1 MSGRP
6 LRVLHCPVNMAGIA
20 WENVQALRR
29 KGVEARLLTFKLQ
42 PFRPHE
48 RDILFERPASFLPR
62 QAAQLRMFARLLPRT
77 DIFHF
82 YFGLTLVPHPLQ
94 FPLLRLTGRK
104 SLFHFLGSDI
114 RGKTPE
120 QLAYAR
126 SADAR
131 IVGSYDALRWVPD
144 AEVVPPGLD
153 LREFEPAPPSDRKR
167 PVILHAPSSRR
178 RKGTEE
184 VIAACAQ
191 LPVDLRLVE
200 GVPND
205 EARRLYREA
214 DIVVEQLHAG
224 WHGIFGLEAM
234 ALGKPVVTFLH
245 DEAVRRTEEAYGVEV
260 PIVSATAETLVE
272 RPSSARRIDGGT
284 AANRGGEQGLR
295 RARARR
301 GRDRRPPARDLLS
314 ALMLH
319 QLLRLAR
326 HSAIYGLGGL
336 LARILAVVLLPLYTR
351 YLTSSDYGAIGTLI
365 ALTTVLAVL
374 LRLGTQ
380 SAFFRFYFDS
390 KERADQLVVVR
401 TAFWFTMTAATVGLI
416 LGEIFA
422 DEISQWL
429 FDTTDRADL
438 VRASFVGLWAQMNYG
453 QLTSL
458 FRVEQRSTSYV
469 IASMANVLITISAS
483 ILLVVGFHEGALGV
497 IVGNF
502 LGTLTVYLGLLAYR
516 REQLGLQFDWQL
528 FKRMEHFGLPLL
540 PSALALWAINFSDR
554 FFLTRLSSTA
564 ETGIYQIGVQVA
576 SVIVFLLM
584 AFRLAWPAFAYSI
597 EDDREARRTYPFVLT
612 YLIFI
617 CSWLSLALGLL
628 APWIVRLLTTPQFY
642 AGAQV
647 VALLAFA
654 ATAYAGYAVVVIG
667 VGRARQ
673 TRFNWIVT
681 GAAAALNIGL
691 NLALIP
697 EYGQIGAG
705 IATLAAY
712 SLMFV
717 GMTWNAHRL
726 FPVPYQ
732 WRRVVTVALLAV
744 GLTVLGKELDVGLG
758 VAIALVAVYPLLL
771 ALAGFYLP
779 AERAILRRLIPAR

>member
-1 MSGRP
+1 
-6 LRVLHCPVNMAGIA
+6 MA
-20 WENVQALRR
+20 
-29 KGVEARLLTFKLQ
+29 
-42 PFRPHE
+42 
-48 RDILFERPASFLPR
+48 R
-62 QAAQLRMFARLLPRT
+62 Q
-77 DIFHF
+77 
-82 YFGLTLVPHPLQ
+82 LV
-94 FPLLRLTGRK
+94 G
-104 SLFHFLGSDI
+104 
-114 RGKTPE
+114 
-120 QLAYAR
+120 
-126 SADAR
+126 
-131 IVGSYDALRWVPD
+131 
-144 AEVVPPGLD
+144 
-153 LREFEPAPPSDRKR
+153 
-167 PVILHAPSSRR
+167 
-178 RKGTEE
+178 
-184 VIAACAQ
+184 
-191 LPVDLRLVE
+191 
-200 GVPND
+200 
-205 EARRLYREA
+205 
-214 DIVVEQLHAG
+214 
-224 WHGIFGLEAM
+224 
-234 ALGKPVVTFLH
+234 
-245 DEAVRRTEEAYGVEV
+245 
-260 PIVSATAETLVE
+260 
-272 RPSSARRIDGGT
+272 
-284 AANRGGEQGLR
+284 
-295 RARARR
+295 
-301 GRDRRPPARDLLS
+301 
-314 ALMLH
+314 
-319 QLLRLAR
+319 LAR
-326 HSAIYGLGGL
+326 HSAIYGVGGL
-336 LARILAVVLLPLYTR
+336 IARVLAVVLLPLYTR
-351 YLTSSDYGAIGTLI
+351 YLTRADYGAIGTLI

-390 KERADQLVVVR
+390 KEPRDRLVVVR
-401 TAFWFTMTAATVGLI
+401 TAFWFTMTAATVGLV

-422 DEISQWL
+422 SDISQWL
-429 FDTTDRADL
+429 FDTTERTDL

-469 IASMANVLITISAS
+469 IASVANVLITIGST
-483 ILLVVGFHEGALGV
+483 IVLVVGFHEGALGV

-516 REQLGLQFDWQL
+516 REQLGLQFDWEL

-554 FFLTRLSSTA
+554 FFLTKLSSAA

-576 SVIVFLLM
+576 SVVVFLLM

-597 EDDREARRTYPFVLT
+597 EDDREAKRTYPFVLT

-642 AGAQV
+642 EGAQV

-667 VGRARQ
+667 VGRVRQ

-691 NLALIP
+691 NFALIP
-697 EYGQIGAG
+697 EYGQMGAG

-712 SLMFV
+712 ALMFV

-732 WRRVVTVALLAV
+732 WRRVVTVASLAV
-744 GLTVLGKELDVGLG
+744 ALTIVGKELDVGLA
-758 VAIALVAVYPLLL
+758 VAIAFVVAYPLLL

-779 AERAILRRLIPAR
+779 AERRMLKRLLPAR